1 MPARCPRVT
10 VILSSLH
17 EGVVTGALP
26 TGKGAGKL
34 FSAVLREQ
42 GNERMV
48 YTTSIGT
55 RIVFLVTLL
64 VIVLSIASVPEGSFF
79 SRFNAF
85 SLVVIA
91 ICLFGILYVQR
102 WVFDKKS
109 NLFERDEGIIFLYR
123 RKRAPLDALQKVLF
137 REAAGGADEG
147 PKLGMTSRR
156 IAVLSVVDRDSR
168 AFKLDTARGGS
179 VRELRR
185 SAERL
190 CAFCAIPLESETDGS
205 AAEAQS

>member
-1 MPARCPRVT
+1 VGKVPAGPGRRG
-10 VILSSLH
+10 
-17 EGVVTGALP
+17 E
-26 TGKGAGKL
+26 L

-42 GNERMV
+42 GSQRMV
-48 YTTSIGT
+48 YTTSMGT

-64 VIVLSIASVPEGSFF
+64 VVILSIASVPEGSFL

-85 SLVVIA
+85 SLALIA
-91 ICLFGILYVQR
+91 VCLFGALYVQR

-109 NLFERDEGIIFLYR
+109 NLFEKNVGILFLYR
-123 RKRAPLDALQKVLF
+123 REKEPLDSLQKIVF
-137 REAAGGADEG
+137 HEASGGTDESPRLVG
-147 PKLGMTSRR
+147 LTSRR
-156 IAVLSVVDRDSR
+156 IAILSVVDRDSR
-168 AFKLDTARGGS
+168 AFKLDSARGGS

-190 CAFCAIPLESETDGS
+190 CSFCAIPLESEADNS